1 MQSNCSDNCICNFDI
16 KILNLFHPE
25 MQLINA
31 KPMIK
36 NKLKELLNELF
47 NHVRSILV
55 LEYKKYDD
63 KTFHSSA
70 ELVARNTDINETF
83 KAMHQSI
90 MTKIINFGSK
100 NGVAEIIVKH
110 SMKIS
115 VSISR

>member
-1 MQSNCSDNCICNFDI
+1 MQSNCSVNCICNFDI

>member
-1 MQSNCSDNCICNFDI
+1 
-16 KILNLFHPE
+16 

>member
-1 MQSNCSDNCICNFDI
+1 M
-16 KILNLFHPE
+16 L
-25 MQLINA
+25 
-31 KPMIK
+31 
-36 NKLKELLNELF
+36 NKLL

-115 VSISR
+115 VSISRWVLV